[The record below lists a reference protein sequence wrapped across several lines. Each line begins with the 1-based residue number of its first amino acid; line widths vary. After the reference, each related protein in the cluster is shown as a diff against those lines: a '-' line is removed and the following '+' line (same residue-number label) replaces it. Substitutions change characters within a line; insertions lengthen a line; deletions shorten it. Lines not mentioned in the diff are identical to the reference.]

1 MDKKNVR
8 GFLEFVYDFYKSMK
22 AHEITLVYEGE
33 ITHQITKAFTSLT
46 ESNMAKEEE
55 SNTVQKKVF
64 HVMVECL
71 QNISK
76 HADSFGSDDFLF
88 AGRGIFMVSKG
99 DIEYHVTTGLT
110 PATPFAV
117 SVVVALE
124 QIGVAVAV
132 AEVIAGAVAQF
143 AGDKSVTTIESIE
156 SDVFLPAASPI
167 YIFSKFRD
175 GVIAIPFA
183 INVDPDQTANE
194 SFPILEVP
202 PEGSV

>member
-99 DIEYHVTTGLT
+99 DIEYHVTTGNVIENTKIEELT
-110 PATPFAV
+110 KILDNINILDKEGLKQLYKTQMREGRLSEKGGAGLGF
-117 SVVVALE
+117 
-124 QIGVAVAV
+124 ID
-132 AEVIAGAVAQF
+132 IARKTGRKLDF
-143 AGDKSVTTIESIE
+143 HFLSIDEENSFFILTSTISRTE
-156 SDVFLPAASPI
+156 
-167 YIFSKFRD
+167 
-175 GVIAIPFA
+175 
-183 INVDPDQTANE
+183 
-194 SFPILEVP
+194 
-202 PEGSV
+202 